1 MIGAK
6 LKKSA
11 ASAQYA
17 NQPSRWTV
25 FAIWFAVSTAIFLL
39 LFTYRYLDDLA
50 NAKTGTFAIRFIEQS
65 TGVYSGTLLFFL
77 VAKFVRRFRLNR
89 RNWWRMLPVH
99 LIGIVA
105 LSVVHTTFMAS
116 SRRAIFLLAGM
127 GEYDYGIMPIR
138 YIMEFANYAL
148 WYATWVMLLYLFDH
162 YRASR
167 EQELRTAHLEAQLA
181 QAQLLALQ
189 AQIHPHFLFNALN
202 TISTVIYEDVP
213 AADRMIARLSD
224 FLRLALNASN
234 SQEVT
239 LREELSFL
247 NLYLDIMR
255 PRFEERL
262 HVEFEIEDGIEEA
275 LTPKLILQPLVE
287 NSIKHAVD
295 PDSGSVRIAVR
306 AARENGQLR
315 VEVEDDGPGLA
326 AAVQSATNHGIG
338 LSNTARR
345 LEQLY
350 GADQEFAMRN
360 ADRGGLL
367 VSIKLPYHSK
377 VMENR

>member
-1 MIGAK
+1 MIGPK
-6 LKKSA
+6 LKNSD

-17 NQPSRWTV
+17 NRPSRWTI
-25 FAIWFAVSTAIFLL
+25 FAIWFGVSTAIFLL
-39 LFTYRYLDDLA
+39 TFSYRYLDDLA
-50 NAKTGTFAIRFIEQS
+50 NAQTGTFTIRFIEQS
-65 TGVYSGTLLFFL
+65 TGVYSAILLFFL
-77 VAKFVRRFRLNR
+77 VAKFARRFRLTR
-89 RNWWRMLPVH
+89 GNWWRLLPVH
-99 LIGIVA
+99 LIGIVIFSA
-105 LSVVHTTFMAS
+105 IHTTFMAV
-116 SRRAIFLLAGM
+116 SRRAIFFLAGM

-138 YIMEFANYAL
+138 YVMEFANYAL
-148 WYATWVMLLYLFDH
+148 WYTTWVTLLYLFDH

-167 EQELRTAHLEAQLA
+167 ERELRTAHLEAQLA
-181 QAQLLALQ
+181 QAQLQALQ
-189 AQIHPHFLFNALN
+189 AQVHPHFLFNALN
-202 TISTVIYEDVP
+202 TISSVIYEDVP

-224 FLRLALNASN
+224 FLRHAINASH

-239 LREELSFL
+239 LREELNFL

-262 HVEFEIEDGIEEA
+262 NVEFEIEGGIEEA

-306 AARENGQLR
+306 AARENGRLR

-326 AAVQSATNHGIG
+326 AAVQSATSPGVG
-338 LSNTARR
+338 LLNTARR

-360 ADRGGLL
+360 ADHGGLL
-367 VSIKLPYHSK
+367 VSISLPYHLK
-377 VMENR
+377 VTGDK

>member
-1 MIGAK
+1 MSGLK
-6 LKKSA
+6 LKNSA
-11 ASAQYA
+11 DSARYA
-17 NQPSRWTV
+17 NQPSRWTIL
-25 FAIWFAVSTAIFLL
+25 AIWFGVSTAIFLL
-39 LFTYRYLDDLA
+39 TFSYRYLDDLA
-50 NAKTGTFAIRFIEQS
+50 NAQTGTFAIRFIEQS
-65 TGVYSGTLLFFL
+65 TGVYSATLLFFL
-77 VAKFVRRFRLNR
+77 VINFARRFRLNR
-89 RNWWRMLPVH
+89 SNWWRLLSVH
-99 LIGIVA
+99 LIGIVIFSA
-105 LSVVHTTFMAS
+105 IHTTFMAI
-116 SRRAIFLLAGM
+116 SRRAIFFLAGM
-127 GEYDYGIMPIR
+127 GEYNYGIMPIR
-138 YIMEFANYAL
+138 YVMEFANYAL
-148 WYATWVMLLYLFDH
+148 WYTTSVALLYLFDH

-167 EQELRTAHLEAQLA
+167 ERELRTAHLEVQLA
-181 QAQLLALQ
+181 QAQLQALQ
-189 AQIHPHFLFNALN
+189 AQVHPHFLFNALN
-202 TISTVIYEDVP
+202 TISSVIYEDVP

-224 FLRLALNASN
+224 FLRHAINASN

-239 LREELSFL
+239 LREELNFL

-262 HVEFEIEDGIEEA
+262 NVEFEIEGGIEEA

-326 AAVQSATNHGIG
+326 AAVQSARNHGIG

-360 ADRGGLL
+360 AEHGGLL
-367 VSIKLPYHSK
+367 VSIRLPYHLK
-377 VMENR
+377 MTGDK

>member
-17 NQPSRWTV
+17 DQPGRWTV
-25 FAIWFAVSTAIFLL
+25 FAIWFAISTAIFLL
-39 LFTYRYLDDLA
+39 TFNYRYLDDLA
-50 NAKTGTFAIRFIEQS
+50 NAKTGTFAVRFIEQS

-77 VAKFVRRFRLNR
+77 VAKFVRRFRLIR
-89 RNWWRMLPVH
+89 SNWWRLLPVH
-99 LIGIVA
+99 LLGIVA
-105 LSVVHTTFMAS
+105 LSAVHTTFMAL
-116 SRRAIFLLAGM
+116 SRRSIFFLAGM
-127 GEYDYGIMPIR
+127 GDYDYGIMPIR
-138 YIMEFANYAL
+138 YVMEFANYAL
-148 WYATWVMLLYLFDH
+148 WYAVWAVLLYLFDH

-167 EQELRTAHLEAQLA
+167 EQELRTARLAAQLA
-181 QAQLLALQ
+181 QAQLQVLQ

-202 TISTVIYEDVP
+202 TISTVIYEDIP

-224 FLRLALNASN
+224 FLRHALNTSN

-239 LREELSFL
+239 LREELNFL

-262 HVEFEIEDGIEEA
+262 NVEFEIESGIEEA

-315 VEVEDDGPGLA
+315 VEVEDDGPGLV

-338 LSNTARR
+338 LSNTATR
-345 LEQLY
+345 LERLY

-360 ADRGGLL
+360 ADGGGLL
-367 VSIKLPYHSK
+367 VSIKLPYHLK
-377 VMENR
+377 VTDDK

>member
-1 MIGAK
+1 MIGPK
-6 LKKSA
+6 LKNRA
-11 ASAQYA
+11 AATRDASR
-17 NQPSRWTV
+17 PSRWAN

-39 LFTYRYLDDLA
+39 LFSYRYLDDLA

-77 VAKFVRRFRLNR
+77 IAKFARRFQLNR
-89 RNWWRMLPVH
+89 SNWWRLLPVH
-99 LIGIVA
+99 LIGIVV
-105 LSVVHTTFMAS
+105 LSAVHTTIMAV
-116 SRRAIFLLAGM
+116 SRRAIFFLAGM
-127 GEYDYGIMPIR
+127 GEYHYGIMPIR
-138 YIMEFANYAL
+138 YVMEFANYAL
-148 WYATWVMLLYLFDH
+148 WYATWVTLLYLFDH

-167 EQELRTAHLEAQLA
+167 ERELRTAYLEAQLA
-181 QAQLLALQ
+181 QAQLQALQ
-189 AQIHPHFLFNALN
+189 AQVHPHFLFNALN
-202 TISTVIYEDVP
+202 TISSVIYEDVP

-224 FLRLALNASN
+224 FLRHALSASN

-239 LREELSFL
+239 LREELNFL

-262 HVEFEIEDGIEEA
+262 NVEFEIEGGIEEA

-306 AARENGQLR
+306 AAREDGQLR

-338 LSNTARR
+338 LSNTAKR
-345 LEQLY
+345 LERLY

-367 VSIKLPYHSK
+367 VSIRLPYHLK
-377 VMENR
+377 VIGDK

>member
-17 NQPSRWTV
+17 DQPGRWTV
-25 FAIWFAVSTAIFLL
+25 FAIWFAISTAIFLL
-39 LFTYRYLDDLA
+39 TFNYRYLDDLA
-50 NAKTGTFAIRFIEQS
+50 NAKTGTFAVRFIEQS

-77 VAKFVRRFRLNR
+77 VAKFVRRFRLSR
-89 RNWWRMLPVH
+89 SNWWRLLPVH
-99 LIGIVA
+99 LLGIVA
-105 LSVVHTTFMAS
+105 LSAVHTTFMAL
-116 SRRAIFLLAGM
+116 SRRSIFFLAGM
-127 GEYDYGIMPIR
+127 GDYDYGIMPIR
-138 YIMEFANYAL
+138 YVMEFANYAL
-148 WYATWVMLLYLFDH
+148 WYAVWAVLLYLFDH

-167 EQELRTAHLEAQLA
+167 EQELRTARLAAQLA
-181 QAQLLALQ
+181 QAQLQVLQ

-202 TISTVIYEDVP
+202 TISTVIYEDIP

-224 FLRLALNASN
+224 FLRHALNTSN

-239 LREELSFL
+239 LREELNFL

-262 HVEFEIEDGIEEA
+262 NVEFEIESGIEEA

-315 VEVEDDGPGLA
+315 VEVEDDGPGLV

-338 LSNTARR
+338 LSNTATR
-345 LEQLY
+345 LERLY

-360 ADRGGLL
+360 ADGGGLL
-367 VSIKLPYHSK
+367 VSIKLPYHLK
-377 VMENR
+377 VTDDK

>member
-39 LFTYRYLDDLA
+39 LFSYRYLDDLA

-99 LIGIVA
+99 LLGIVA

-116 SRRAIFLLAGM
+116 SRRVIFLLAGM

-138 YIMEFANYAL
+138 YVMEFANYAL

-181 QAQLLALQ
+181 QAQLQALQ

-239 LREELSFL
+239 LREELNFL

-262 HVEFEIEDGIEEA
+262 QVEFEIEDGIEEA

-306 AARENGQLR
+306 AARKNGHLR
-315 VEVEDDGPGLA
+315 VEVEDDGPGLV

-377 VMENR
+377 VMENK